1 MPVWYRSLCCH
12 GDDQQQE
19 ASPWHAQQTPI
30 FRCQRTV
37 LRKFHKNPVHHAVCL
52 LTWSICCTV
61 PNLLVSRKAFV
72 SQSIVCTT
80 QTQLIFQ
87 VPRHQDSS
95 LVSLT
100 LCFLPSK
107 KLVMPD
113 YHTWWC
119 IPVRNSPLQLA
130 LEPRCTRALWVGP
143 GAHGTP
149 LVRRG
154 VWRWSC
160 VAWSIDHLQLNLPQ
174 WIWTPHQ
181 NTLCSWARGEAL
193 QLLAIAECQV
203 QCST

>member
-1 MPVWYRSLCCH
+1 MPENSATKIPQKPSPPCSLFAYLKHLLHGSKSFSVEESLC
-12 GDDQQQE
+12 
-19 ASPWHAQQTPI
+19 
-30 FRCQRTV
+30 
-37 LRKFHKNPVHHAVCL
+37 LPVHSLH
-52 LTWSICCTV
+52 
-61 PNLLVSRKAFV
+61 NN
-72 SQSIVCTT
+72 T